1 MATTVTE
8 TFILEQ
14 DEGKTIFPSTSRA
27 MLQAAIDSGAIV
39 SNTLTPIVDG
49 PNFDAV
55 KTRATVVRVFR
66 SAEDRQNYINASNA
80 DTVLQA
86 YLISSNTRRIN
97 EVIS

>member
-14 DEGKTIFPSTSRA
+14 DESKTTYPAAARER
-27 MLQAAIDSGAIV
+27 LQAAIDSGAIV

-49 PNFDAV
+49 PNLVAG
-55 KTRATVVRVFR
+55 KTRAHVVRVFR
-66 SAEDRQNYINASNA
+66 SAEDRTTFTNASNA

-86 YLISSNTRRIN
+86 YIINSNTRRIN
-97 EVIS
+97 LTIS

>member
-1 MATTVTE
+1 MATVTE
-8 TFILEQ
+8 TFIQEQ
-14 DEGKTIFPSTSRA
+14 DEGKTVFPSTSRA

-49 PNFDAV
+49 PNLVAG

-66 SAEDRQNYINASNA
+66 SAEDRATFANASNA

-97 EVIS
+97 LTVS